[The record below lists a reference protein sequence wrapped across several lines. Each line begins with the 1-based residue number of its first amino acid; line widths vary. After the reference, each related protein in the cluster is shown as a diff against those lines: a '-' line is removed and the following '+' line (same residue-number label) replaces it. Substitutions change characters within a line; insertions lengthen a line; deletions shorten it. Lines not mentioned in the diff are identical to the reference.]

1 MEDDLPDEM
10 WDKGEKLWLIHR
22 AGIAACRVLP
32 KDSPGANQIIDGK
45 TKVKLEQDGSV
56 LVVDEGTVVFYYI
69 FHCLSVPGMFYRAP
83 AAGQR

>member
-56 LVVDEGTVVFYYI
+56 LVVDEGTVVFFYI
-69 FHCLSVPGMFYRAP
+69 FATKCWRF
-83 AAGQR
+83 

>member
-56 LVVDEGTVVFYYI
+56 LVVDEGTVVLLLYF
-69 FHCLSVPGMFYRAP
+69 CQSVAVLNKG
-83 AAGQR
+83 